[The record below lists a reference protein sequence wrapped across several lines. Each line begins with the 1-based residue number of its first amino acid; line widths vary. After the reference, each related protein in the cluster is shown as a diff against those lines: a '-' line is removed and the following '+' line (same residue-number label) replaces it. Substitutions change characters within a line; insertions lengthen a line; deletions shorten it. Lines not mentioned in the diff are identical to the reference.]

1 MIELYKRRVWNDDKT
16 VNVIAEACFNP
27 NPKIIVAACKFFL
40 TLNYDFDS
48 DAGDSS
54 DNDENTKIKMLKQRK
69 GSKMTKSREAKL
81 ETAIKQ
87 VKRKAKRKALVR
99 FNTDFL
105 PIDCVHDAQKFSERL
120 FSQLKKSN
128 EKYEVKLFMLR
139 LVSRMIG
146 RHKLQLLSFY
156 PHLLRFLNSH
166 NKDKISE
173 IFAMIIESC
182 HDLVPPENV
191 KPILERIISNYITE
205 YCSNEHITVGL
216 NGLREILSRM
226 PMALDEDQIE
236 YLCYFRSFKNK
247 SVAAAAKSLVNFF
260 RDVCPEL
267 LPKKMRGRFTE
278 VDETNEKQNFV
289 FGAQKIDFDID
300 GIELLKKAE
309 KIDKD
314 KNLAADEILDD
325 KTLKK
330 IKLLKMKEGVK
341 HVDRHGFRD
350 ND

>member
-1 MIELYKRRVWNDDKT
+1 MNVMIELYKRRVWNDDKT

-48 DAGDSS
+48 DDEDSS
-54 DNDENTKIKMLKQRK
+54 DNDENTKIKLLKQRK
-69 GSKMTKSREAKL
+69 GSKMTKNREAKL

-105 PIDCVHDAQKFSERL
+105 PIDTVHDAQKFSERL

-128 EKYEVKLFMLR
+128 EKYEVKLYMLR
-139 LVSRMIG
+139 LISRMIG
-146 RHKLQLLSFY
+146 RHKLQILSFY

-191 KPILERIISNYITE
+191 KPILERII
-205 YCSNEHITVGL
+205 
-216 NGLREILSRM
+216 
-226 PMALDEDQIE
+226 
-236 YLCYFRSFKNK
+236 
-247 SVAAAAKSLVNFF
+247 
-260 RDVCPEL
+260 
-267 LPKKMRGRFTE
+267 
-278 VDETNEKQNFV
+278 
-289 FGAQKIDFDID
+289 
-300 GIELLKKAE
+300 
-309 KIDKD
+309 
-314 KNLAADEILDD
+314 
-325 KTLKK
+325 
-330 IKLLKMKEGVK
+330 
-341 HVDRHGFRD
+341 
-350 ND
+350 